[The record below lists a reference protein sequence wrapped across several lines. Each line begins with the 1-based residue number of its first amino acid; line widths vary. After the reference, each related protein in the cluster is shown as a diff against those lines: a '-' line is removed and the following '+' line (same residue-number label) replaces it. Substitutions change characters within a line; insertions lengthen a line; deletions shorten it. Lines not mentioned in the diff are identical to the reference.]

1 MLRRHRIR
9 RPALAAL
16 TTLGV
21 AAGILPAAAAEP
33 AHGGPGSEQART
45 QAYMDRVAHSP
56 TELRR
61 FMAELPKG
69 GDLHQHLDGAV
80 RAESLIGYAA
90 RDHKCIDTTT
100 YTVTPGPQPCPAG
113 QRPAQDALRP
123 GPLHRRVVEAW
134 SMQDFTLP
142 PDGDPQP
149 GHDHF
154 FATFGKFEEA
164 TVGHDADM
172 LAEVARTAA
181 REHTGY
187 LETLVTVG
195 TSPLNRLVDRVH
207 PRDPGPGGLAEFY
220 STLTAAPQFHDVVR
234 QAAAEIDRGYSGY
247 REQLGCDRR
256 PAQEACRVAIRFDYQ
271 VLRAQSPRYVFA
283 EQILGSELARQGLG
297 RVVGVN
303 MVQPEDDP
311 IALRDYALHMKMM
324 GYLKSRAP
332 SVRTTLHAGELVK
345 GLSGVRDDD
354 LAFHINEAVGT
365 AHADRIGHGVDLA
378 HEKDPRALAAR
389 MRERHVLVEAP
400 LTSNA
405 QILRVNGD
413 RHPLRTYLDAGVPV
427 ALATDD
433 PGVSRGDLTEVFQR
447 AVTEQGLTVAQL
459 RTLARASLD
468 HAFVEGPNLW
478 QEQDRY
484 DTFAGP
490 CRADTPAPGRQ
501 PGAGCRAFLAASPK
515 ARLQWKL
522 ETDWRAFESRYAR
535 R

>member
-1 MLRRHRIR
+1 MLKRQRTR
-9 RPALAAL
+9 RPVLAAL
-16 TTLGV
+16 TALGV
-21 AAGILPAAAAEP
+21 AAGILPAAAAAP
-33 AHGGPGSEQART
+33 DHGGTGGELART

-69 GDLHQHLDGAV
+69 ADLHQHLDGAV

-90 RDHKCIDTTT
+90 RDRKCIDTTT
-100 YTVTPGPQPCPAG
+100 YAVTPGPQPCPAG

-123 GPLHRRVVEAW
+123 GPLHRRVVEEW

-164 TVGHDADM
+164 TTGHDADM

-187 LETLVTVG
+187 LETLVTVESG
-195 TSPLNRLVDRVH
+195 PLARLVDRVH
-207 PRDPGPGGLAEFY
+207 PSDPGPSGLAEFH
-220 STLTAAPQFHDVVR
+220 STLTADPRFQDLVR
-234 QAAAEIDRGYSGY
+234 RAAADIDRGYRGY
-247 REQLGCDRR
+247 REQLGCDKRSA
-256 PAQEACRVAIRFDYQ
+256 PAACRVAIRFDYQ

-283 EQILGSELARQGLG
+283 EQILGHELARRKLG

-311 IALRDYALHMKMM
+311 TALRDYTLHMKMM
-324 GYLKSRAP
+324 GFLKSRAP
-332 SVRTTLHAGELVK
+332 SVHTTLHAGELVK

-365 AHADRIGHGVDLA
+365 AQADRIGHGVDFA
-378 HEKDPRALAAR
+378 REKDPRALADR
-389 MRERHVLVEAP
+389 MRRRHVLVEAP

-405 QILRVNGD
+405 QILRVTGD

-459 RTLARASLD
+459 RGLARASLD
-468 HAFVEGPNLW
+468 HAFVEGRNLW
-478 QEQDRY
+478 QEQDHY
-484 DTFAGP
+484 DRFAGP
-490 CRADTPAPGRQ
+490 CLNDTPAPGRQ

-515 ARLQWKL
+515 AELQWKL
-522 ETDWRAFESRYAR
+522 ETDWRAFESRYAHR
-535 R
+535 